1 MRLDVLDLIAYG
13 PFTGARLDFVHPFTI
28 AYGPNEAGKTSTLRA
43 LLDGLFGIHP
53 QTPDSFL
60 HAYPNLRIGM
70 TLSSNGGKLSFIR
83 RKANKQALRAA
94 DDSTVVDDSLLERA
108 LHGITR
114 DTFANMFGISH
125 DALVKGG
132 RALAEGQGE
141 IGQLLFASAAGLTG
155 LQATLARLEA
165 EAAELYTPRAS
176 SKSIH
181 QCLRE
186 LNENEQELKR
196 SQVVVARFQEN
207 QKALQQA
214 AQELATS
221 DEKIEGLRR
230 ESERLGRIR
239 EALPT
244 ISLLRQV
251 QLEVATLLT
260 AVLLPEDYGPRL
272 QGAEG
277 RLQSARQ
284 AESETQDELVRIAE
298 AIAKL
303 HIPAEVLAADE
314 AIRALFEEKS
324 AIQKSRKD
332 CDRRAAELAELNRGL
347 LEQAQRL
354 RPGLTLEDAP
364 QLEPGLLARNRI
376 QELAPQ
382 APRLEANRDALSRA
396 LEESLGKLAES
407 ETTVASLPAVADTAA
422 LAALVNRARREMDV
436 ARARELRSKI
446 AAAEKTV
453 QLALHSLSL
462 WNGSD
467 EDLEALPVPEA
478 ETVEEYRAE
487 FQETNAAE
495 GSTREKLA
503 EANNDLA
510 ARQSERERIVGL
522 DSVPTLVTL
531 ADAREVRDLGWTA
544 IKRAWKESAED
555 VAEERDF
562 LGRTGQT
569 DLAVGY
575 EGAVAEA
582 DHVADHIR
590 EEAERV
596 NRVMTLDSEIA
607 RLTLRCEDARNG
619 LTAALKVVES
629 VRERWVKAWAD
640 CAIVPESPAAMLTWL
655 RRRGAIV
662 EKAVRLRE
670 MRCELTSLCAVETA
684 LASEL
689 SVLLAPY
696 GPVPQGAAADLLA
709 TAESVLKA
717 SADAAERRRTA
728 LALQQSQVTEIS
740 LTETKLAEAQ
750 QLVAVWRQDW
760 AVALTDAGLE
770 PTASPVSAEAYLSS
784 VREIVAGLNKAKDL
798 GERIAKMQADA
809 GAFTAAV
816 ANLVERLSPSLGGLE
831 PEAAIVQLH
840 RTLLAANEDDKL
852 FQRELKRQREMQS
865 KLIQA
870 GQTTARHVAELEALC
885 REALVSESQAARDAW
900 AISTRRRELER
911 QVSEYNVRLRLVSA
925 GKTIEEFLAEAA
937 SVDADSIAGC
947 LEDIQQQTALVK
959 QERVA
964 IEERRRTL
972 DAEALAM
979 QGGDLAASAAQRVSG
994 IAGRLAG
1001 EVEQYVRLKTASF
1014 VLRKAVERYRDRNQG
1029 PVLEAAGRLFAQL
1042 TCESFTGLRVENE
1055 DDASA
1060 LVGVRPTGQTVP
1072 LTGMSDGTLDQLYL
1086 ALRIASLEHYFAAHE
1101 PAPFIVDDV
1110 LLNFDDARA
1119 SAALSALN
1127 SLSAKTQII
1136 FFTHHRRLVELA
1148 ETCTRARVCEL

>member
-13 PFTGARLDFVHPFTI
+13 PFTGARLDFGHPFTI

-155 LQATLARLEA
+155 LQATLARLET

-186 LNENEQELKR
+186 LNENEQELKK

-251 QLEVATLLT
+251 QLNVAALMG
-260 AVLLPEDYGPRL
+260 AVLLPEDYGSRL
-272 QGAEG
+272 QTAES
-277 RLQSARQ
+277 RLQSSRQ
-284 AESETQDELVRIAE
+284 AEVEIQDELGRIAE
-298 AIAKL
+298 AIAQL
-303 HIPAEVLAADE
+303 HIPADVLATDE
-314 AIRALFEEKS
+314 AISALFQEKS
-324 AIQKSRKD
+324 AIQKSNKD
-332 CDRRAAELAELNRGL
+332 CDRKVVELGELNRGL

-354 RPGLTLEDAP
+354 RPGLSLKDAAE
-364 QLEPGLLARNRI
+364 LEPGMLARNRI

-382 APRLEANRDALSRA
+382 APRLEANSDTLTRSLEDARR
-396 LEESLGKLAES
+396 KLAES
-407 ETTVASLPAVADTAA
+407 ETTIASLPTIPDTAA
-422 LAALVNRARREMDV
+422 LAALVNRAHRILDE
-436 ARARELRSKI
+436 ARGRELRSRV
-446 AAAEKTV
+446 AAAEKSV
-453 QLALHSLSL
+453 ELSLRGLSL

-467 EDLEALPVPEA
+467 DDLEALPVPEA
-478 ETVEEYRAE
+478 ETVEDYRAA
-487 FQETNAAE
+487 FQEAGAAE
-495 GSTREKLA
+495 ANAREKLA
-503 EANNDLA
+503 EANTDWDSKK
-510 ARQSERERIVGL
+510 SERERIVGL
-522 DSVPTLVTL
+522 DAIPTLATL
-531 ADAREVRDLGWTA
+531 ADARELRNLGWTA
-544 IKRAWKESAED
+544 IKRVWREAAED

-562 LGRTGQT
+562 LARTGQS
-569 DLAVGY
+569 DLAAGY
-575 EGAVAEA
+575 EGAVAGA
-582 DHVADHIR
+582 DDVADHIR

-596 NRVMTLDSEIA
+596 NRVMNLDSEIA
-607 RLTLRCEDARNG
+607 RLALRCEEAQAVMDG
-619 LTAALKVVES
+619 ALKNVAVLG
-629 VRERWVKAWAD
+629 ERWAAVWSG
-640 CAIVPESPAAMLTWL
+640 CAIVPESPSAMLAWM

-662 EKAVRLRE
+662 DQVARLRE
-670 MRCELTSLCAVETA
+670 MRCDLKALGDTEAA
-684 LASEL
+684 LATEL
-689 SVLLAPY
+689 SVMLALY
-696 GPVPQGAAADLLA
+696 GPVSRGGSGDLLA
-709 TAESVLKA
+709 NGETILKMAAES
-717 SADAAERRRTA
+717 AERRRTA
-728 LALQQSQVTEIS
+728 LALQQSQAAEIS
-740 LTETKLAEAQ
+740 LTEAK
-750 QLVAVWRQDW
+750 VAKARESMSAWRREW
-760 AVALTDAGLE
+760 AAALNDAGLE
-770 PTASPVSAEAYLSS
+770 PTASPASAEAYLNS
-784 VREIVAGLNKAKDL
+784 VREIVAGLNKGKDL
-798 GERIAKMQADA
+798 CERIAKMQADA

-816 ANLVERLSPSLGGLE
+816 AKLVERLAPSLGGLE

-840 RTLLAANEDDKL
+840 RTLLAANEDYKL
-852 FQRELKRQREMQS
+852 FQRELKRQREMQPKS
-865 KLIQA
+865 IQA
-870 GQTTARHVAELEALC
+870 GQTTARHVAEMEALC
-885 REALVSESQAARDAW
+885 REALVPDSQAARDAW

-925 GKTIEEFLAEAA
+925 GKTIEEFLAEAT

-947 LEDIQQQTALVK
+947 LEDIQQQTVSAK
-959 QERVA
+959 QERVE
-964 IEERRRTL
+964 IEAKRRNL

-1042 TCESFTGLRVENE
+1042 TCGSFSALRVENE
-1055 DDASA
+1055 DGASA
-1060 LVGVRPTGQTVP
+1060 LVGVRSAGQTVP
-1072 LTGMSDGTLDQLYL
+1072 LAGMSDGTLDQLYL

-1119 SAALSALN
+1119 SAALAALN
-1127 SLSAKTQII
+1127 TLSAKTQII

-1148 ETCTRARVCEL
+1148 ETCTQATVCEL